1 MSNPPLEKVKRIV
14 VKLGTGV
21 LTSGVGVLDQDRIN
35 GICSEVAALRAK
47 GIEVILVSSGAVGLG
62 MGRLGLTKR
71 PKDLASLQACAAIGQ
86 CILVNTWQQ
95 GMTPHDLNVAQILL
109 TREDLR
115 ARSRHD
121 AVLRTIER
129 LLATGSIPV
138 VNENDTVSAEEIKFG
153 DNDTLSAQ
161 LASVSRAELLCILST
176 IEGLLDMKGSG
187 KVVSHVAKI
196 TPEIEAMASGTTS
209 PTAVGGMVSKLSAA
223 KIAVRAGCAVIIASG
238 RDPSIV
244 RRLIGNSG
252 EGTYFAPRAV
262 PIQSKRR
269 WLALQ
274 DRAKGQI
281 QVDPGAE
288 RVLIN
293 SGRSLLPAGIEAI
306 KTEFLKGDVIQI
318 SNREGK
324 IFARGIAEQDSTT
337 MRNAQNETKDTS
349 QPKKRQKCAVHRDN
363 LVLLEGKPQP
373 SPFI

>member
-1 MSNPPLEKVKRIV
+1 MNPPLEKIKRIV

-35 GICSEVAALRAK
+35 GICSEVAALRAR

-129 LLATGSIPV
+129 LLANGAIPV

-161 LASVSRAELLCILST
+161 LASVSRAEL
-176 IEGLLDMKGSG
+176 
-187 KVVSHVAKI
+187 
-196 TPEIEAMASGTTS
+196 
-209 PTAVGGMVSKLSAA
+209 
-223 KIAVRAGCAVIIASG
+223 
-238 RDPSIV
+238 
-244 RRLIGNSG
+244 
-252 EGTYFAPRAV
+252 
-262 PIQSKRR
+262 
-269 WLALQ
+269 
-274 DRAKGQI
+274 
-281 QVDPGAE
+281 
-288 RVLIN
+288 
-293 SGRSLLPAGIEAI
+293 
-306 KTEFLKGDVIQI
+306 
-318 SNREGK
+318 
-324 IFARGIAEQDSTT
+324 
-337 MRNAQNETKDTS
+337 
-349 QPKKRQKCAVHRDN
+349 
-363 LVLLEGKPQP
+363 
-373 SPFI
+373 